1 MYSNYTNAR
10 DNAWRYLIR
19 HKVKELPVDVF
30 ALCRK
35 DKITLVPYSDP
46 EARSMAELI
55 GITHW
60 MDKTDGL
67 AVRVEEMT
75 IIFWDDSLPITRQRF
90 TVAHELG
97 HIVNGDLG
105 FKPTQRNKEP
115 SERDAPI
122 ETAANIFAARILSP
136 ACVLWALDVKDADAI
151 SELCGISKTA
161 AQWRYKRLSLLY
173 EREKNFMDKYGK
185 SCFLMSPLERKVFKQ
200 FKKYIKLR
208 QKYKNSSN

>member
-67 AVRVEEMT
+67 AVRVKEMT

-105 FKPTQRNKEP
+105 PYPTQRNDEP

-122 ETAANIFAARILSP
+122 ETTANIFAARILSP
-136 ACVLWALDVKDADAI
+136 ACVLWALNVNDADTVA
-151 SELCGISKTA
+151 ELCNISQTA
-161 AQWRYKRLSLLY
+161 AQWRYKRLCLLY

-185 SCFLMSPLERKVFKQ
+185 SCFLTSPLERKVFRQ

-208 QKYKNSSN
+208 QKLKKF

>member
-30 ALCRK
+30 DLCRK

-46 EARSMAELI
+46 DAREMAELI
-55 GITHW
+55 GISDW

-75 IIFWDDSLPITRQRF
+75 IIFWDDRLPLARQRF

-97 HIVNGDLG
+97 HIANGDLG
-105 FKPTQRNKEP
+105 PEPTVRNQEP
-115 SERDAPI
+115 SEKDSPI
-122 ETAANIFAARILSP
+122 ETVANIFAARILSP
-136 ACVLWALDVKDADAI
+136 ACVLWALGVNDAETIA
-151 SELCGISKTA
+151 ELCKISQTA
-161 AQWRYKRLSLLY
+161 AKWRYKRLSLLY
-173 EREKNFMDKYGK
+173 EREKNFIAKYGK
-185 SCFLMSPLERKVFKQ
+185 SCFLMSPLEQKVYKQ
-200 FKKYIKLR
+200 FKKYIKRRL
-208 QKYKNSSN
+208 KSKKN

>member
-1 MYSNYTNAR
+1 MYSDYTNAR

-30 ALCRK
+30 ALCKK

-67 AVRVEEMT
+67 AVRVEEMA

-105 FKPTQRNKEP
+105 PYPTQRNKEP
-115 SERDAPI
+115 SENDAPI

-136 ACVLWALDVKDADAI
+136 ACVLWALNVNDADAVA
-151 SELCGISKTA
+151 ELCNISQTA
-161 AQWRYKRLSLLY
+161 ATWRYKRLSLLY
-173 EREKNFMDKYGK
+173 EREKTFMEKYGK

-208 QKYKNSSN
+208 QKYKKF

>member
-1 MYSNYTNAR
+1 MYSNYKTAR
-10 DNAWRYLIR
+10 DNAWQYLIR

-35 DKITLVPYSDP
+35 DKITLVPYSAE
-46 EARSMAELI
+46 EAHSMAELI
-55 GITHW
+55 GISEW
-60 MDKTDGL
+60 MEKTDGL

-75 IIFWDDSLPITRQRF
+75 IIFWDDRLPITRQRF

-105 FKPTQRNKEP
+105 PMPTKRNKEP

-136 ACVLWALDVKDADAI
+136 ACVLWALGVKDADTI
-151 SELCGISKTA
+151 SELCGISQTA
-161 AQWRYKRLSLLY
+161 ATWRYKRLSLLY
-173 EREKNFMDKYGK
+173 EREKDFMKKYGK
-185 SCFLMSPLERKVFKQ
+185 SCFLISPLERKVFKQ
-200 FKKYIKLR
+200 FKKYIKRRL
-208 QKYKNSSN
+208 KYNKS

>member
-1 MYSNYTNAR
+1 MYSNYKTAR

-35 DKITLVPYSDP
+35 DKITLVPYSADK
-46 EARSMAELI
+46 ARSMAELI
-55 GITHW
+55 GIADW
-60 MDKTDGL
+60 MDETDGL

-105 FKPTQRNKEP
+105 PEPTRRNQEP
-115 SERDAPI
+115 SEDDDPQ
-122 ETAANIFAARILSP
+122 ETAANIFAARILAP
-136 ACVLWALDVKDADAI
+136 ACILWALGVKDAETIAEVCSI
-151 SELCGISKTA
+151 SQTA
-161 AQWRYKRLSLLY
+161 AKWRYKRLELLY
-173 EREKNFMDKYGK
+173 EREKTFMEKYGK
-185 SCFLMSPLERKVFKQ
+185 SCFLMSPLEQKVFKQ
-200 FKKYIKLR
+200 FKKYIR
-208 QKYKNSSN
+208 SR

>member
-46 EARSMAELI
+46 EAREMAELI
-55 GITHW
+55 GISDW
-60 MDKTDGL
+60 IDKTDGFAVQL
-67 AVRVEEMT
+67 AGT
-75 IIFWDDSLPITRQRF
+75 TAIFWNDRLPIARQRF

-97 HIVNGDLG
+97 HIFNGDLC
-105 FKPTQRNKEP
+105 FVPTFRNQEP
-115 SERDAPI
+115 SEDDDPQ

-136 ACVLWALDVKDADAI
+136 ACVLWALGVNDAKTIA
-151 SELCGISKTA
+151 ELCQISQTA
-161 AQWRYKRLSLLY
+161 AKWRYKRLLLLY
-173 EREKNFMDKYGK
+173 EREKSFIAKYGK
-185 SCFLMSPLERKVFKQ
+185 SCFLMSPLEQKVYKQ
-200 FKKYIKLR
+200 FKKYIKRRL
-208 QKYKNSSN
+208 KSKKN

>member
-1 MYSNYTNAR
+1 MYSNYKKAR

-30 ALCRK
+30 TLCRK

-46 EARSMAELI
+46 DAHSMMELI
-55 GITHW
+55 GITEW
-60 MDKTDGL
+60 MKKTDGL

-105 FKPTQRNKEP
+105 PTPTKRNKEP
-115 SERDAPI
+115 SERDSPI
-122 ETAANIFAARILSP
+122 ETAANIFASRILSP
-136 ACVLWALDVKDADAI
+136 VCVLWALKVNNPDTI
-151 SELCGISKTA
+151 SEMCNVSPTA
-161 AQWRYKRLSLLY
+161 ARWRYKRLSLLY
-173 EREKNFMDKYGK
+173 EREKTFMEKYGK
-185 SCFLMSPLERKVFKQ
+185 SCFLMSPLERQVFKQ

-208 QKYKNSSN
+208 RKYKKS

>member
-10 DNAWRYLIR
+10 DNAWCYLIR

-35 DKITLVPYSDP
+35 DKIAMVPYSAP
-46 EARSMAELI
+46 ESRHMAELV
-55 GITHW
+55 GVGDW
-60 MDKTDGL
+60 VDRTDGF
-67 AVRVEEMT
+67 AVQIAGT
-75 IIFWDDSLPITRQRF
+75 SAIFWNDTLPITRQRF

-97 HIVNGDLG
+97 HIFNGDLC
-105 FKPTQRNKEP
+105 FVPTFRNKEP
-115 SERDAPI
+115 SENDDPQ

-136 ACVLWALDVKDADAI
+136 ACVLWALNVKDANTVA
-151 SELCGISKTA
+151 ELCNISQTA
-161 AQWRYKRLSLLY
+161 ATWRYKRLSMLY
-173 EREKNFMDKYGK
+173 EREKNFIKKYGK

-208 QKYKNSSN
+208 QKYNKS